1 MSSISYWNSLSYNE
15 KLYFVIQLATEAK
28 RLNDYKTSILVMK
41 ADTNNDSAF
50 MDLFIKALR
59 LVFKDETITAA

>member
-15 KLYFVIQLATEAK
+15 KLHFVIQLAAEAK

-41 ADTNNDSAF
+41 TNMNNDSAF

-59 LVFKDETITAA
+59 LVFKDEAITVA

>member
-1 MSSISYWNSLSYNE
+1 MNSISYWNSLSYNE
-15 KLYFVIQLATEAK
+15 KLRFVIQLAAEAK
-28 RLNDYKTSILVMK
+28 RINDYKTSILVMRSNM
-41 ADTNNDSAF
+41 NNDSNF